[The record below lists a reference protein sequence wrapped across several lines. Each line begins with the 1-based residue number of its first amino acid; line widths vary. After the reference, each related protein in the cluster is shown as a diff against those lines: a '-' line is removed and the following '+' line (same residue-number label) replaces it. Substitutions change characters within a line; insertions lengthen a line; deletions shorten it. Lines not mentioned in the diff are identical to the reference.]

1 MGLSD
6 AARKYHELKKKKT
19 ELNNTLKEV
28 NKKMAVAEEELLE
41 ELAHEGMSRLDLAG
55 EASFSIAERR
65 FYKVTDREAFM
76 DFLHDQG
83 DTDLLGVQHQTLNA
97 YAKEMQARKEAAGE
111 VDFNIPGVSFTS
123 KTQIRVRKI

>member
-19 ELNNTLKEV
+19 ELNNNLKEI
-28 NKKMAVAEEELLE
+28 NKKMAQAEEELIE
-41 ELAHEGMSRLDLAG
+41 ELSHEGMSRLDLAG
-55 EASFSIAERR
+55 EASFSITERR

-97 YAKEMQARKEAAGE
+97 YAKEMQARKESAGE
-111 VDFNIPGVSFTS
+111 EDFNIPGVSYVT